1 MNTKTWLQ
9 NKIAEET
16 GLTLEKVNCD
26 EPFES
31 FSLDSLA
38 TISISF
44 DIEQE
49 FGLEE
54 LNPTVFSEYNSINKL
69 ATWIESQQ

>member
-1 MNTKTWLQ
+1 MSVITWLQ

-16 GLTLEKVNCD
+16 GMAVDEVNCD
-26 EPFES
+26 ESFES

-38 TISISF
+38 TISISY

-49 FGLEE
+49 YGLEE
-54 LNPTVFSEYNSINKL
+54 LNPTVFSEYSSINKL
-69 ATWIESQQ
+69 ATWIESQR

>member
-1 MNTKTWLQ
+1 MNAKSWLQ

-16 GLTLEKVNCD
+16 GLAVDRVNCD
-26 EPFES
+26 EPFET

-44 DIEQE
+44 DIEQA